1 MTKFDNL
8 WREKAK
14 KVAEIAAA
22 LQKKSYNNYEMNQ
35 SISGYWRLVRRKKN
49 NDYELI
55 LDDSANEDV
64 NGDKETAAYSFAN
77 FIFEY
82 GAK

>member
-1 MTKFDNL
+1 MTKFDNI

-22 LQKKSYNNYEMNQ
+22 LQKKSYNGYEMNQ
-35 SISGYWRLVRRKKN
+35 GISGYWRLVRRKKN

-64 NGDKETAAYSFAN
+64 NSDKETAANAFAD